1 MPDGWL
7 PPLMPV
13 LLAHGCLSKEPKAS
27 FTPQPVLDNEPPK
40 PMTQKEIKQ
49 VIRDKKRE
57 FGEVGEGGSG
67 GGRDESDMAKRT
79 KALTHLLVLSCSLT
93 CSLTHPLAHSNTD
106 THSLSSLS
114 LPHTHDAS

>member
-79 KALTHLLVLSCSLT
+79 NALEGFTMAKEKEVAACVYTTPRLST
-93 CSLTHPLAHSNTD
+93 RGG
-106 THSLSSLS
+106 SSR
-114 LPHTHDAS
+114 T